1 MIRRNPRERDPRRGH
16 RPRRKTKDRDWKL
29 VELVKTRRLT
39 TCSVRKQETCDSLT
53 DSFSLLSDTESR
65 SRGTLLGQSK
75 VTKLRGVRPVETL
88 QETGRQHT
96 RQEMRISAR
105 HNSQR
110 SFTGPEQSPK
120 VTFNF
125 AEIVKYVRSSWISA
139 ARDNK
144 LQVFSCQ
151 SGTPTEHQQP
161 SKC

>member
-1 MIRRNPRERDPRRGH
+1 M
-16 RPRRKTKDRDWKL
+16 
-29 VELVKTRRLT
+29 KTRRFT
-39 TCSVRKQETCDSLT
+39 TCSVRKEETCDSLT
-53 DSFSLLSDTESR
+53 DSFSLLSGTER
-65 SRGTLLGQSK
+65 SRGTLMGQSK

-96 RQEMRISAR
+96 RQEMRTSDR
-105 HNSQR
+105 HDSQR
-110 SFTGPEQSPK
+110 SFTGPEQSLNVPRRTE

-151 SGTPTEHQQP
+151 SGTPSTEHKQP
-161 SKC
+161 SNC

>member
-1 MIRRNPRERDPRRGH
+1 M
-16 RPRRKTKDRDWKL
+16 KK
-29 VELVKTRRLT
+29 RRLT

-53 DSFSLLSDTESR
+53 DSFSPLSDTESR
-65 SRGTLLGQSK
+65 SRGTLLGQLE

-88 QETGRQHT
+88 QETGRQHSK
-96 RQEMRISAR
+96 QEMRTSDR
-105 HNSQR
+105 HDSQR
-110 SFTGPEQSPK
+110 SFTGSEQSLNIPRRTE

-125 AEIVKYVRSSWISA
+125 AEIVKYVRSSWIAA

-151 SGTPTEHQQP
+151 SGTPSTEHKQP